1 MPKKKSLLE
10 KTQEELTDAIAQRD
24 EATRQFEYW
33 SIRRTDSMQRVERL
47 QAALDALEGR
57 ITMNLDVPKKS
68 LPFLSGMNPVDAVSN
83 KSIPPTTWTPQTTLT
98 GKTVQIDEQEFVLE
112 PGFKLGKN
120 SFGEDAI
127 VPDDMPIQPMAEP
140 SIPSN
145 KIDFNFPSVE
155 GEEFIDP
162 EKLF

>member
-10 KTQEELTDAIAQRD
+10 KTQEELTEAIAQRD
-24 EATRQFEYW
+24 EAIRQFEYW

-57 ITMNLDVPKKS
+57 MKTESKQGFIPEWGPPPQK
-68 LPFLSGMNPVDAVSN
+68 PEYPIADAISM
-83 KSIPPTTWTPQTTLT
+83 KSIPIASPAEFSRVV
-98 GKTVQIDEQEFVLE
+98 KIDGQEFVLE

-127 VPDDMPIQPMAEP
+127 VPEDMLIQPMAEP
-140 SIPSN
+140 SIPNN
-145 KIDFNFPSVE
+145 KIDFNFPSID
-155 GEEFIDP
+155 GEEFVDP

>member
-10 KTQEELTDAIAQRD
+10 KIQEELTEAIAQRD
-24 EATRQFEYW
+24 EAIRQFEYW

-57 ITMNLDVPKKS
+57 ITMNTDVSTKS
-68 LPFLSGMNPVDAVSN
+68 VPAPLPFLTGMNPA
-83 KSIPPTTWTPQTTLT
+83 KESISPVTPQIMTIGNT
-98 GKTVQIDEQEFVLE
+98 KTVQIDGQDFVLE

-127 VPDDMPIQPMAEP
+127 VPEDMLIQPMAEP
-140 SIPSN
+140 SIPNN
-145 KIDFNFPSVE
+145 KIDFNFPSID
-155 GEEFIDP
+155 GEEFVDP